1 MFKKFFTPG
10 YYRFKVNIFLSYFG
24 YQIKFIS
31 NINRNI
37 LTKIKKVNMK
47 SSEIP
52 KKWSDIDSTTQS
64 KFLMNNQIGLIEN
77 YKSDDI
83 NGTEIIYS
91 KKLINRLIRLAQ
103 EKVEFYYGET
113 DKFLF
118 ECLDKYNLQNKEVA
132 ILGSTIPWY
141 ESVILSKGG
150 KPVTIEY
157 NNIETD
163 DERLKLYTN
172 EEFSKINKKFDFALS
187 ISSFEHDGLGR
198 YGDPIDPEGDFK
210 AMKNVKDNIL
220 KKGGK
225 LFLSIPI
232 GFDKLV
238 WNLHR
243 IYGEKRFPILIEE
256 FKLIDSA
263 GFSDELFKRSDI
275 HGKLS
280 GKQDSEKPF
289 QPIFVLEV

>member
-1 MFKKFFTPG
+1 MFKKFFTTG

-37 LTKIKKVNMK
+37 LTKIKKVHQK
-47 SSEIP
+47 TSEIP
-52 KKWSDIDSTTQS
+52 KKWSDIDFVTQS
-64 KFLMNNQIGLIEN
+64 KFLMNNEIGLIEN

-91 KKLINRLIRLAQ
+91 NKLIDKLIRLAQ
-103 EKVEFYYGET
+103 ERVEFYYGET
-113 DKFLF
+113 DRFLF

-163 DERLKLYTN
+163 DKRLKLYTN
-172 EEFSKINKKFDFALS
+172 EEFSKVNKKFDFALS

-232 GFDKLV
+232 GSDKIV

-243 IYGEKRFPILIEE
+243 IYGEKRFPILIQE

-263 GFSDELFKRSDI
+263 GFSNELFERSDVY
-275 HGKLS
+275 GKLS
-280 GKQDSEKPF
+280 SKKDSVRPF
-289 QPIFVLEV
+289 QPIFVLEA